1 MSREREIG
9 FLRAILLA
17 SLIAFLYSGAQAE
30 PDVSRISGMS
40 IGCYYANEFDTMF
53 EIDPLFTGTLYPLP
67 PWLTEAE
74 KGRLHRVYYP
84 RTREDLIESYDVM
97 VFDGALITHFTPKQ
111 FQDLDYAFREGGMTA
126 IIAPVVMMDDVIKPT
141 ILREV
146 VPISDKGAVIFGP
159 YTLTF
164 HRERMPVFLP
174 FVELGIENYGG
185 SQMAEV
191 VVKQGATIWAD
202 VKYRDTPWLVSWRPG
217 GGNPGMQWVVAHRF
231 DEWWIGDINPYIMDV
246 QTNMILHS
254 MGRPLISDIFA
265 RREARHQFVS
275 YHMEKTLILSMID
288 WAEAFGANTMALS
301 ERIVDLDAEMNEAID
316 NYLEQDYDAAVT
328 FLQSVSPTTKEI
340 AKDVVRLKDEVLFWV
355 YLIEWLSVSGTFM
368 VCGVVLWS
376 LMVKRQLYRR
386 VASTRFEA

>member
-1 MSREREIG
+1 
-9 FLRAILLA
+9 
-17 SLIAFLYSGAQAE
+17 
-30 PDVSRISGMS
+30 
-40 IGCYYANEFDTMF
+40 
-53 EIDPLFTGTLYPLP
+53 
-67 PWLTEAE
+67 
-74 KGRLHRVYYP
+74 
-84 RTREDLIESYDVM
+84 
-97 VFDGALITHFTPKQ
+97 
-111 FQDLDYAFREGGMTA
+111 
-126 IIAPVVMMDDVIKPT
+126 
-141 ILREV
+141 
-146 VPISDKGAVIFGP
+146 
-159 YTLTF
+159 
-164 HRERMPVFLP
+164 
-174 FVELGIENYGG
+174 
-185 SQMAEV
+185 
-191 VVKQGATIWAD
+191 
-202 VKYRDTPWLVSWRPG
+202 
-217 GGNPGMQWVVAHRF
+217 
-231 DEWWIGDINPYIMDV
+231 V